1 MNGSSSNGAKPDSFL
16 DLPLPLA
23 LEGEPRKVAEVLLFP
38 LFDLADTATLVCIAS
53 DSESVALASCG
64 ASKVLPRDCPL
75 NLVLILPNGTDSLST
90 SSWRHISVGSP
101 NFERLA
107 FLNHLVLAKRLT
119 LTVAS
124 HTSFPRN
131 GEVLARLK
139 HTSYLAVL
147 VDRHKHLVEIDRFDL
162 PVTKSAPQVRY
173 ECHWSY
179 GDPTH
184 RVLRLHNELAGLVA
198 APSSTGQ
205 HRLISEFVSFLS
217 AFSPLPE
224 PWTEPFGDEATLG
237 ISLYDHQV
245 TAVEEWF
252 RRDCRGIFKM
262 CTGAG
267 KTFTSLAVAWRW
279 AKGFKDAKELIPP
292 VIVSVPTRVL
302 ADQWCK
308 EICKLGFAMPT
319 QAYQSVNQYFDVLEP
334 CLEFYREASPAF
346 IVTTYRTF
354 ADARFHRV
362 IDQLSRSGK
371 HAMWIADE
379 MHNLASPRLLE
390 LMQSR
395 NAYFRWRIGLSATP
409 EIEGEPDKT
418 ETLMAFFGGLAA
430 TYELR
435 DAIEAGVLC
444 NYTYHPCPCYLNS
457 ELGDQYLELL
467 RQIDI
472 GEHARRI
479 DINLYREKRDLIRRA
494 GVQVSAFAEL
504 LPQLMANKSRL
515 EHTLVYCPPGYRS
528 SADERAA
535 EEIDET
541 AEDKGDKRLLDDII
555 CLLRRQSIEVASIL
569 GETTQARRSQILLEF
584 ASGRLQVVC
593 AIGCLDEGVDVPSIR
608 RAVVLYSVDREKQFI
623 QRRGRILRRSTTDSP
638 KIAEI
643 YDIIILPQGSQIPAL
658 QCEALLNKELRR
670 YHEFAKLALNQADA
684 DAVISS
690 ALSVATRFLPP
701 HI

>member
-23 LEGEPRKVAEVLLFP
+23 VEGEPRKVAETLLFP
-38 LFDLADTATLVCIAS
+38 LFDLADTATLVCIVS
-53 DSESVALASCG
+53 DSKSVALATWG
-64 ASKVLPRDCPL
+64 ASKLLPRNSPL

-90 SSWRHISVGSP
+90 SSWRQISKGSP
-101 NFERLA
+101 DFERLA

-119 LTVAS
+119 LTVVS
-124 HTSFPRN
+124 RTSLPRS
-131 GEVLARLK
+131 GGVLARLE

-162 PVTKSAPQVRY
+162 PVTQGAPHVRY
-173 ECHWSY
+173 ECYWSY

-184 RVLRLHNELAGLVA
+184 KVLRLHEELAGLMA
-198 APSSTGQ
+198 GPATADQ

-217 AFSPLPE
+217 TFSPLPV
-224 PWTEPFGDEATLG
+224 PWIEPFDDDTTLG
-237 ISLYDHQV
+237 ISLYEHQV

-267 KTFTSLAVAWRW
+267 KTFTSLAAVRRW
-279 AKGFKDAKELIPP
+279 AKGFKDANELIPP

-302 ADQWCK
+302 ADQWCN
-308 EICKLGFAMPT
+308 EIYKLGFAMPT
-319 QAYQSVNQYFDVLEP
+319 RAYQSVNQYFDILEP

-346 IVTTYRTF
+346 VVTTYRTF
-354 ADARFHRV
+354 ADARFQRV
-362 IDQLSRSGK
+362 VGQLSSSGK

-390 LMQSR
+390 VMQSR
-395 NAYFRWRIGLSATP
+395 DAHFRWRIGLSATP

-444 NYTYHPCPCYLNS
+444 KYTYHPCPCYLNP
-457 ELGDQYLELL
+457 ELGEQYLELL
-467 RQIDI
+467 RKIDTS
-472 GEHARRI
+472 EHARQI

-494 GVQVSAFAEL
+494 GVQVGAFTEL
-504 LPQLMANKSRL
+504 LPQLMAKQSRL
-515 EHTLVYCPPGYRS
+515 EHTLVYCPPGYGS
-528 SADERAA
+528 SVEDRAA

-541 AEDKGDKRLLDDII
+541 DEDKGDERLLDDIMG
-555 CLLRRQSIEVASIL
+555 LLRRQSIEVASIL
-569 GETTQARRSQILLEF
+569 GETPQAR
-584 ASGRLQVVC
+584 
-593 AIGCLDEGVDVPSIR
+593 
-608 RAVVLYSVDREKQFI
+608 
-623 QRRGRILRRSTTDSP
+623 
-638 KIAEI
+638 
-643 YDIIILPQGSQIPAL
+643 
-658 QCEALLNKELRR
+658 
-670 YHEFAKLALNQADA
+670 
-684 DAVISS
+684 SS
-690 ALSVATRFLPP
+690 APLVVWMKG
-701 HI
+701 